1 MGRLKKEVI
10 PVNPKNINIITN
22 VIAILLAILEPVRS
36 YLGSQPFNWT
46 TFAMCVGGAVIAYFT
61 SKSTLSVTK

>member
-1 MGRLKKEVI
+1 MS
-10 PVNPKNINIITN
+10 PKLINIITN

-46 TFAMCVGGAVIAYFT
+46 TFAICVGGAVIGYFT
-61 SKSTLSVTK
+61 SKSTLSTQK